1 GGKSRAHMFLQ
12 FTCERFSR
20 RESRFEYNE
29 CLDDLGALRIRRPY
43 DRSHAHG
50 GMAQQAVFD
59 GSRPDAIAR
68 TGNDV
73 VVAAD
78 ERYVALRVLRA
89 GIAGD
94 EPVTDEF
101 FPGCLGIVPVAKEHD
116 RIGAMHRNRTD
127 FARGHYGPIVIDD
140 FHFMSGSSLADGAG
154 LRRE

>member
-1 GGKSRAHMFLQ
+1 PQGAFSISALAKFAPDDLAGGGQGQRIDITHLPGILMGGKSRAHMFLQ

-29 CLDDLGALRIRRPY
+29 CLDDLGALLIRRPY

-78 ERYVALRVLRA
+78 ERHVALRVLRA

-94 EPVTDEF
+94 EPVTD
-101 FPGCLGIVPVAKEHD
+101 
-116 RIGAMHRNRTD
+116 
-127 FARGHYGPIVIDD
+127 
-140 FHFMSGSSLADGAG
+140 
-154 LRRE
+154 